1 MIWLKR
7 LELEIESI
15 KEKSSGDIINFY
27 VNYYY
32 IIIIIELL
40 IILKNIFY
48 LFN

>member
-7 LELEIESI
+7 FELEIESI

-32 IIIIIELL
+32 IIIIELL
-40 IILKNIFY
+40 IILKNIVY